1 MNTREIIKLFGGQTA
16 LAKLVGIQQSAVAY
30 WAKSNSIP
38 SKWHA
43 QLLDLAL
50 SQGVALQAADLI
62 QGFASD
68 AGIKNNQSISDAVAG
83 AAGNKGAAL
92 GDEVGLIMNL

>member
-1 MNTREIIKLFGGQTA
+1 MNTRDIAKLFGGQTA

-30 WAKSNSIP
+30 WVKSNSIP

-50 SQGVALQAADLI
+50 SNSIALEAADLI
-62 QGFASD
+62 QGGAD
-68 AGIKNNQSISDAVAG
+68 A
-83 AAGNKGAAL
+83 
-92 GDEVGLIMNL
+92 

>member
-38 SKWHA
+38 SKWHR
-43 QLLDLAL
+43 QLLDLAPL
-50 SQGVALQAADLI
+50 QGIVLQASDLI
-62 QGFASD
+62 QGSANV
-68 AGIKNNQSISDAVAG
+68 ANIKKIGRAHV
-83 AAGNKGAAL
+83 
-92 GDEVGLIMNL
+92 